1 MNIHNDSYQNT
12 CIVIFFFKYD
22 ALHFCMTHSRRQQR
36 LVNLIYVVFTDEI
49 SKFRGCFLGK
59 ENLRKCNSVSST
71 TKLPYDPF
79 LNKLCS
85 YICRLQ

>member
-36 LVNLIYVVFTDEI
+36 LVNLIYVVFTDKI
-49 SKFRGCFLGK
+49 SKLRGYLLGK
-59 ENLRKCNSVSST
+59 ENLRKYTSVSSK
-71 TKLPYDPF
+71 TKLSNDPF
-79 LNKLCS
+79 LNKLCKHVD
-85 YICRLQ
+85 